1 MVVEKI
7 SSCRRRRVA
16 EKGRRSNHSVSSVV
30 VQCVEVMTP
39 EVLAVV
45 EEVLKEVVEEEEEKR
60 KNEDKTRSSG
70 RSSSKRISNSII
82 VHQGDVD

>member
-30 VQCVEVMTP
+30 VQCVEVITP
-39 EVLAVV
+39 GVLAVV
-45 EEVLKEVVEEEEEKR
+45 EEVLKEVVEEEEER

-70 RSSSKRISNSII
+70 RSSSKRISHSII